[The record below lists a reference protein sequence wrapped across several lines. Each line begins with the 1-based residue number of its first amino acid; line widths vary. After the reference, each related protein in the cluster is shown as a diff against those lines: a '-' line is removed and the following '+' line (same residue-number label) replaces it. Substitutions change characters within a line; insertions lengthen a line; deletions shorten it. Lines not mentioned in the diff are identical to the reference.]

1 MDYSEIKLTIT
12 PVVPFAEIIMAELGD
27 AGYDSF
33 VETDTGL
40 LAYIPANQFDEEK
53 LKHVIASV
61 GGCTATYTIS
71 TLPDQDWNAA
81 WEKEH
86 QPVMVEDFCWI
97 YAPFHSPNP
106 QAEYNILIEPKMSF
120 GTAHHPT
127 TYLMLKLLNSE
138 PLAGKK
144 VLDMGSGT
152 GVLSIF
158 AEKRGAAYVEAI
170 DNDEWAYRN
179 ALENL
184 ENNNCR
190 NIKALLGDAA
200 LLTPDKRFDVVVAN
214 INRNILLRDMPSYI
228 SVLAPGGTLLL
239 SGFYEHDI
247 PALRAKAEELGLA
260 FGHYLI
266 RNDWVAVKFGFR
278 SSECGTN

>member
-40 LAYIPANQFDEEK
+40 LAYIPKDQYDEAA
-53 LKHVIASV
+53 LKAVIASV
-61 GGCTATYTIS
+61 EGCKITYELSTI
-71 TLPDQDWNAA
+71 PDQDWNAE

-138 PLAGKK
+138 PLAGKR

-247 PALRAKAEELGLA
+247 PAIRAKAEASGLA
-260 FGHYLI
+260 FDHYES
-266 RNDWVAVKFGFR
+266 RQDWVAVKFG
-278 SSECGTN
+278 TN

>member
-1 MDYSEIKLTIT
+1 
-12 PVVPFAEIIMAELGD
+12 MAELGD

-33 VETDTGL
+33 VETEFGL
-40 LAYIPANQFDEEK
+40 LAYIPANQYDEAV
-53 LKHVIASV
+53 LKSV
-61 GGCTATYTIS
+61 LDSAEGCSATFEYNAI
-71 TLPDQDWNAA
+71 PDQDWNAA

-97 YAPFHSPNP
+97 YAPFHNSNP
-106 QAEYNILIEPKMSF
+106 DAEYNILIEPKMSF

-127 TYLMLKLLNSE
+127 TYLMLKMLYSE
-138 PLAGKK
+138 ALKGKR

-152 GVLSIF
+152 AVLSIF

-170 DNDEWAYRN
+170 DNDEWAYKN
-179 ALENL
+179 AVENI
-184 ENNNCR
+184 ENNGC
-190 NIKALLGDAA
+190 KAITPLLGDAA

-247 PALRAKAEELGLA
+247 PSLRAKAEELGLS
-260 FGHYLI
+260 FDHSES
-266 RNDWVAVKFGFR
+266 RQDWVAV
-278 SSECGTN
+278 

>member
-40 LAYIPANQFDEEK
+40 LAYIPKDQYDEEI
-53 LKHVIASV
+53 LKQVIASV

-200 LLTPDKRFDVVVAN
+200 LLTTDKRFDVVVAN

-228 SVLAPGGTLLL
+228 SVLASGGTLLL

-247 PALRAKAEELGLA
+247 PAIRAKAEALGLA
-260 FGHYLI
+260 FDHYES
-266 RNDWVAVKFGFR
+266 RQDWVAVKFGFR
-278 SSECGTN
+278 N

>member
-1 MDYSEIKLTIT
+1 MEYCEIKLTIT
-12 PVVPFAEIIMAELGD
+12 PTVPFAEIIMAELGD

-33 VETDTGL
+33 VETDSGL
-40 LAYIPANQFDEEK
+40 LAYIPKNQYDEEK
-53 LKHVIASV
+53 LKAVLRSV
-61 GGCTATYTIS
+61 EGCQATYELATI
-71 TLPDQDWNAA
+71 PDQDWNAA

-86 QPVMVEDFCWI
+86 QPVMVDNFCWI
-97 YAPFHSPNP
+97 YAPFHQPNP
-106 QAEYNILIEPKMSF
+106 NAEYNILIEPKMSF

-127 TYLMLKLLNSE
+127 TYMMLQLLNSE
-138 PLAGKK
+138 PLAGKRA
-144 VLDMGSGT
+144 LDMGSGT

-214 INRNILLRDMPSYI
+214 INRNILLRDMHCYTA
-228 SVLAPGGTLLL
+228 VLAPGGTLLL

-247 PALRAKAEELGLA
+247 PAIRAKAEASGLA
-260 FGHYLI
+260 FDHYES
-266 RNDWVAVKFGFR
+266 RQDWVAVKFRFR
-278 SSECGTN
+278 N

>member
-1 MDYSEIKLTIT
+1 MEYAEIKLEIN
-12 PVVPFAEIIMAELGD
+12 PKDPFSEIIMAELGD

-33 VETDTGL
+33 VETDAGL
-40 LAYIPANQFDEEK
+40 LAYIPANQFDEEI
-53 LKHVIASV
+53 LKQVIASV

-71 TLPDQDWNAA
+71 TFPDQDWNAA

-86 QPVMVEDFCWI
+86 QPVMVDNFCWI
-97 YAPFHSPNP
+97 YAPFHQPNP
-106 QAEYNILIEPKMSF
+106 NAEYNILIEPKMSF

-127 TYLMLKLLNSE
+127 TYMMLQLLNNE
-138 PLAGKK
+138 LLAGKR

-152 GVLSIF
+152 AVLSIF

-200 LLTPDKRFDVVVAN
+200 LLTSDKRFDVVVAN
-214 INRNILLRDMPSYI
+214 INRNILLRDLHCYTT
-228 SVLAPGGTLLL
+228 VLVPGGTLLL

-247 PALRAKAEELGLA
+247 PAIRAKAEELGLT
-260 FGHYLI
+260 FDHNLC
-266 RNDWVAVKFGFR
+266 REDWVAVRFAIYRDK
-278 SSECGTN
+278 SSPI

>member
-1 MDYSEIKLTIT
+1 MEYAEIKLEIN
-12 PVVPFAEIIMAELGD
+12 PKDPFSEIIIAELGD

-53 LKHVIASV
+53 LKQVIASV

-97 YAPFHSPNP
+97 YAPFHNSNP
-106 QAEYNILIEPKMSF
+106 DAEYNILIEPKMSF

-127 TYLMLKLLNSE
+127 TYLMLQLLNNE
-138 PLAGKK
+138 PLAGKR

-152 GVLSIF
+152 AVLSIF

-214 INRNILLRDMPSYI
+214 INRNILLRDLHCYTA
-228 SVLAPGGTLLL
+228 VLAPGGTLLL

-247 PALRAKAEELGLA
+247 PAIRAKAEASGLA
-260 FGHYLI
+260 FDHYES
-266 RNDWVAVKFGFR
+266 RQDWVAVKFGFR

>member
-53 LKHVIASV
+53 LKQVIASV
-61 GGCTATYTIS
+61 GGCTVTYTIS
-71 TLPDQDWNAA
+71 TLPDQDWNAE

-86 QPVMVEDFCWI
+86 KPVMVDDFCWI

-127 TYLMLKLLNSE
+127 TYMMLQLLNNE
-138 PLAGKK
+138 LLAGKR

-152 GVLSIF
+152 AVLSIF

-190 NIKALLGDAA
+190 KINALLGDAA
-200 LLTPDKRFDVVVAN
+200 LLTSDKRFDVVVAN
-214 INRNILLRDMPSYI
+214 INRNILLRDLHCYTA
-228 SVLAPGGTLLL
+228 VLAPGGTLLL

-247 PALRAKAEELGLA
+247 PAIRAKAEELGLT
-260 FGHYLI
+260 FDHYES
-266 RNDWVAVKFGFR
+266 RQDWVAVKFGFR
-278 SSECGTN
+278 ISECGTN

>member
-1 MDYSEIKLTIT
+1 MEYCEIKLTIT
-12 PVVPFAEIIMAELGD
+12 PTVPFAEIIMAELGD

-33 VETDTGL
+33 VETDSGL
-40 LAYIPANQFDEEK
+40 LAYIPKNQYDEEK
-53 LKHVIASV
+53 LKAVLRSV
-61 GGCTATYTIS
+61 EGCQATYELATI
-71 TLPDQDWNAA
+71 PDQDWNAA

-86 QPVMVEDFCWI
+86 QPVMVDNFCWI
-97 YAPFHSPNP
+97 YAPFHQPNP
-106 QAEYNILIEPKMSF
+106 NAEYNILIEPKMSF

-127 TYLMLKLLNSE
+127 TYMMLQLLNSE
-138 PLAGKK
+138 PLAGKR

-214 INRNILLRDMPSYI
+214 INRNILLRDMHCYTA
-228 SVLAPGGTLLL
+228 VLAPGGTLLL

-247 PALRAKAEELGLA
+247 PAIRAKAEASGLA
-260 FGHYLI
+260 FDHYES
-266 RNDWVAVKFGFR
+266 RQDWVAVKFRFR
-278 SSECGTN
+278 N

>member
-12 PVVPFAEIIMAELGD
+12 PVVPFAEIIMTELGD

-33 VETDTGL
+33 VETDSGL
-40 LAYIPANQFDEEK
+40 LAYIPKNQYDEEK
-53 LKHVIASV
+53 LKAVLRSV
-61 GGCTATYTIS
+61 EGCQATYELATI
-71 TLPDQDWNAA
+71 PDQDWNAA

-86 QPVMVEDFCWI
+86 QPVMVDNFCWI
-97 YAPFHSPNP
+97 YAPFHQPNP
-106 QAEYNILIEPKMSF
+106 NAEYNILIEPKMSF

-127 TYLMLKLLNSE
+127 TYMMLQLLNNE
-138 PLAGKK
+138 LLAGKR

-152 GVLSIF
+152 AVLSIF
-158 AEKRGAAYVEAI
+158 AEKRGAVYVEAI

-190 NIKALLGDAA
+190 NIKPLLGDAA

-247 PALRAKAEELGLA
+247 PAIRVKAEASGLA
-260 FGHYLI
+260 FDHYES
-266 RNDWVAVKFGFR
+266 RQDWVAVKFRFR
-278 SSECGTN
+278 N

>member
-12 PVVPFAEIIMAELGD
+12 PVVPFAEIIMAELSD

-40 LAYIPANQFDEEK
+40 LAYITANQFDEEK
-53 LKHVIASV
+53 LKQVIASV

-71 TLPDQDWNAA
+71 TLPDQDWNAE

-86 QPVMVEDFCWI
+86 KPVMVDDFCWI

-127 TYLMLKLLNSE
+127 TYMMLKLLNNE
-138 PLAGKK
+138 LLAGKR

-152 GVLSIF
+152 AVLSIF

-214 INRNILLRDMPSYI
+214 INRNILLRDMSCYTA
-228 SVLAPGGTLLL
+228 VLAEGGTLLL

-247 PALRAKAEELGLA
+247 PSLRAKAEASGLA
-260 FGHYLI
+260 FDHYES
-266 RNDWVAVKFGFR
+266 RQDWVAVKFGFR
-278 SSECGTN
+278 ISELIDN

>member
-1 MDYSEIKLTIT
+1 MEYAEIKLEIK
-12 PVVPFAEIIMAELGD
+12 PVIPFAEIIMAELGD

-40 LAYIPANQFDEEK
+40 LAYIPKKQFDEKK
-53 LKHVIASV
+53 LEQVIASV

-71 TLPDQDWNAA
+71 TLPDQDWNAE

-86 QPVMVEDFCWI
+86 KPVMVEDFCWI
-97 YAPFHSPNP
+97 YAPFHKPNP
-106 QAEYNILIEPKMSF
+106 QTEYNILIEPKMSF

-127 TYLMLKLLNSE
+127 TYMMLQLLNNE
-138 PLAGKK
+138 LLAGKR

-152 GVLSIF
+152 AVLSIF

-190 NIKALLGDAA
+190 KIKALLGDAA
-200 LLTPDKRFDVVVAN
+200 MLTPDKRFDVVVAN
-214 INRNILLRDMPSYI
+214 INRNILLRDMHSYV
-228 SVLAPGGTLLL
+228 SVLEKGGTLLL

-247 PALRAKAEELGLA
+247 PSIRAKAEASGLA
-260 FGHYLI
+260 FDHYES
-266 RNDWVAVKFGFR
+266 RQDWVAVKFRFR
-278 SSECGTN
+278 N

>member
-1 MDYSEIKLTIT
+1 MEYSEIKLKIE
-12 PVVPFAEIIMAELGD
+12 PKDPFSEIIMVELGD

-33 VETDTGL
+33 VETEYGL
-40 LAYIPANQFDEEK
+40 LAYIPANQYDEAV
-53 LKHVIASV
+53 LKSV
-61 GGCTATYTIS
+61 LDSVEGCTVTFEYNTS
-71 TLPDQDWNAA
+71 PDQDWNAA

-127 TYLMLKLLNSE
+127 TYMMLQLLNNE
-138 PLAGKK
+138 LLAGKR

-152 GVLSIF
+152 AVLSIF

-179 ALENL
+179 ALENIG
-184 ENNNCR
+184 NNGCKH
-190 NIKALLGDAA
+190 IHPLLGDAA
-200 LLTPDKRFDVVVAN
+200 MLTSDKRFDVVVAN
-214 INRNILLRDMPSYI
+214 INRNILLRDMHCYTA
-228 SVLAPGGTLLL
+228 VLAPGGTLLL

-247 PALRAKAEELGLA
+247 PAIRAKAEASGLA
-260 FGHYLI
+260 FDHYES
-266 RNDWVAVKFGFR
+266 RQDWVAVKFR
-278 SSECGTN
+278 TN

>member
-1 MDYSEIKLTIT
+1 MEYAEIKLEIN
-12 PVVPFAEIIMAELGD
+12 PKDPFSEIIMAELGD

-33 VETDTGL
+33 VEIDSGL
-40 LAYIPANQFDEEK
+40 LAYIPKNQYDEEK
-53 LKHVIASV
+53 LKAVLRSV
-61 GGCTATYTIS
+61 EGCQATYELATI
-71 TLPDQDWNAA
+71 PDQDWNAA

-86 QPVMVEDFCWI
+86 QPVMVDNFCWI
-97 YAPFHSPNP
+97 YAPFHQPNP
-106 QAEYNILIEPKMSF
+106 NAEYNILIEPKMSF

-127 TYLMLKLLNSE
+127 TYMMLQLLNSE
-138 PLAGKK
+138 PLAGKR

-214 INRNILLRDMPSYI
+214 INRNILLRDMHCYTA
-228 SVLAPGGTLLL
+228 VLAPGGTLLL

-247 PALRAKAEELGLA
+247 PAIRAKAEASGLA
-260 FGHYLI
+260 FDHYES
-266 RNDWVAVKFGFR
+266 RQDWVAVKFRFR
-278 SSECGTN
+278 N

>member
-1 MDYSEIKLTIT
+1 MEYAEIKLEIK
-12 PVVPFAEIIMAELGD
+12 PVIPFAEIIMAELGD

-33 VETDTGL
+33 VEKDAGL
-40 LAYIPANQFDEEK
+40 LAYIPANQFDEEI
-53 LKHVIASV
+53 LKQVIASV
-61 GGCTATYTIS
+61 AGCTATYTAN
-71 TLPDQDWNAA
+71 TLPDKDWNAE
-81 WEKEH
+81 WEKTH

-97 YAPFHSPNP
+97 YAPFHKPNP
-106 QAEYNILIEPKMSF
+106 QTEYNILIEPKMSF

-127 TYLMLKLLNSE
+127 TYLMLTLLNSE
-138 PLAGKK
+138 PLAGKR

-152 GVLSIF
+152 AVLSIF

-170 DNDEWAYRN
+170 DNDEWAYHN

-214 INRNILLRDMPSYI
+214 INRNILLRDMHCYTA
-228 SVLAPGGTLLL
+228 VLAPGGTLLL

-247 PALRAKAEELGLA
+247 PAIRAKAEASGLA
-260 FGHYLI
+260 FDHYES
-266 RNDWVAVKFGFR
+266 RQDWVAVKFRFR
-278 SSECGTN
+278 N

>member
-1 MDYSEIKLTIT
+1 MEYAEIKLEIN
-12 PVVPFAEIIMAELGD
+12 PKDPFSEIIMAELGD

-33 VETDTGL
+33 VETDAGL
-40 LAYIPANQFDEEK
+40 LAYIPANQFDEEI
-53 LKHVIASV
+53 LKQVIASV

-71 TLPDQDWNAA
+71 TLPDQDWNAE

-86 QPVMVEDFCWI
+86 KPVMVDDFCWI

-138 PLAGKK
+138 PLAGKR

-179 ALENL
+179 ALENF

-200 LLTPDKRFDVVVAN
+200 MLTPDKHFDVVVAN
-214 INRNILLRDMPSYI
+214 INRNILLRDMHCYTA
-228 SVLAPGGTLLL
+228 VLAPGGTLLL

-247 PALRAKAEELGLA
+247 PAIRAKAEASGLA
-260 FGHYLI
+260 FDHYES
-266 RNDWVAVKFGFR
+266 RQDWVAVKFRFR
-278 SSECGTN
+278 N

>member
-27 AGYDSF
+27 VGYDSF

-40 LAYIPANQFDEEK
+40 LAYIPKNQYDEAV
-53 LKHVIASV
+53 LKAVIASV
-61 GGCTATYTIS
+61 EGCEITYELSTI
-71 TLPDQDWNAA
+71 PDQDWNAA

-138 PLAGKK
+138 PLAGKR

-247 PALRAKAEELGLA
+247 PAIRAKALGLA
-260 FGHYLI
+260 FDHYES
-266 RNDWVAVKFGFR
+266 RQDWVAVKFGFR

>member
-1 MDYSEIKLTIT
+1 
-12 PVVPFAEIIMAELGD
+12 MAELGD

-33 VETDTGL
+33 VETDAGL

-53 LKHVIASV
+53 LKQVIASV

-71 TLPDQDWNAA
+71 TLPDQDWNAE

-86 QPVMVEDFCWI
+86 KPVMVEDFCWI

-127 TYLMLKLLNSE
+127 TYMMLQLLNSE
-138 PLAGKK
+138 PLAGKR

-152 GVLSIF
+152 AVLSIF

-200 LLTPDKRFDVVVAN
+200 LLTSDKRFDVVVAN
-214 INRNILLRDMPSYI
+214 INRNILLRDMHSYV
-228 SVLAPGGTLLL
+228 SVLEKGGTLLL

-247 PALRAKAEELGLA
+247 QAIRAKAEELGLS
-260 FGHYLI
+260 FDHNLC
-266 RNDWVAVKFGFR
+266 REDWVAVKF
-278 SSECGTN
+278 CKL

>member
-33 VETDTGL
+33 VETEFGL
-40 LAYIPANQFDEEK
+40 LAYIPANQYDEAV
-53 LKHVIASV
+53 LKSVLDSV

-127 TYLMLKLLNSE
+127 TYMMLQLLNNE
-138 PLAGKK
+138 LLAGKR

-152 GVLSIF
+152 AVLSIF

-190 NIKALLGDAA
+190 NIKTLLGDAA
-200 LLTPDKRFDVVVAN
+200 LLTSDKRFDVVVAN

-247 PALRAKAEELGLA
+247 PAIRAKAEASGLA
-260 FGHYLI
+260 FDHYES
-266 RNDWVAVKFGFR
+266 RQDWVAVKFRFR
-278 SSECGTN
+278 N

>member
-12 PVVPFAEIIMAELGD
+12 PVMPFAEIIMAELGD

-40 LAYIPANQFDEEK
+40 LAYIPANQFDEEI
-53 LKHVIASV
+53 LKQVIASV

-71 TLPDQDWNAA
+71 TLPDQDWNAE

-86 QPVMVEDFCWI
+86 KPVMVDDFCWI

-127 TYLMLKLLNSE
+127 TYLMLKLLNNE
-138 PLAGKK
+138 PLAGKR

-247 PALRAKAEELGLA
+247 PAIRAKAEASGLA
-260 FGHYLI
+260 FDHYES
-266 RNDWVAVKFGFR
+266 RQNWVAVKF
-278 SSECGTN
+278 CKL

>member
-1 MDYSEIKLTIT
+1 MEYCEIKLTIT
-12 PVVPFAEIIMAELGD
+12 PTVPFAEIIMAELGD

-33 VETDTGL
+33 VETDSGL
-40 LAYIPANQFDEEK
+40 LAYIPKNQYDEEK
-53 LKHVIASV
+53 LKAVIASV
-61 GGCTATYTIS
+61 EGCEITYELSTI
-71 TLPDQDWNAA
+71 PDQDWNAA

-86 QPVMVEDFCWI
+86 QPVMVDNFCWI
-97 YAPFHSPNP
+97 YAPFHQPNP
-106 QAEYNILIEPKMSF
+106 NAEYNILIEPKMSF

-127 TYLMLKLLNSE
+127 TYMMMQLLNNES
-138 PLAGKK
+138 LVDKR

-152 GVLSIF
+152 AVLSIF

-179 ALENL
+179 ALENIG
-184 ENNNCR
+184 NNGCKH
-190 NIKALLGDAA
+190 IHPLLGDAA
-200 LLTPDKRFDVVVAN
+200 MLTPDKRFDVVVAN

-247 PALRAKAEELGLA
+247 PAIRAKAEASGLA
-260 FGHYLI
+260 FDHYES
-266 RNDWVAVKFGFR
+266 RQDWVAVKFR
-278 SSECGTN
+278 TN

>member
-1 MDYSEIKLTIT
+1 MEYCEIKLTIT
-12 PVVPFAEIIMAELGD
+12 PTVPFAEIIMAELGD

-33 VETDTGL
+33 VETDSGL
-40 LAYIPANQFDEEK
+40 LAYIPKNQYDEEK
-53 LKHVIASV
+53 LKAVLRSV
-61 GGCTATYTIS
+61 EGCQATYELATI
-71 TLPDQDWNAA
+71 PDQDWNAA

-86 QPVMVEDFCWI
+86 QPVMVDNFCWI
-97 YAPFHSPNP
+97 YAPFHQPNP
-106 QAEYNILIEPKMSF
+106 NAEYNILIEPKMSF

-127 TYLMLKLLNSE
+127 TYMMLQLLNSE
-138 PLAGKK
+138 PLAGKR

-214 INRNILLRDMPSYI
+214 INRNILLRDMHCYTA
-228 SVLAPGGTLLL
+228 VLAPGGTLLL

-247 PALRAKAEELGLA
+247 PAIRAKAEASGLA
-260 FGHYLI
+260 FDHYEI
-266 RNDWVAVKFGFR
+266 RISDYL
-278 SSECGTN
+278 SILSP

>member
-40 LAYIPANQFDEEK
+40 LAYIPKNQYEEAA
-53 LKHVIASV
+53 LNDVIASV
-61 GGCTATYTIS
+61 EGCKITFELSTI
-71 TLPDQDWNAA
+71 PDQDWNAA

-97 YAPFHSPNP
+97 YAPFHSTNP

-138 PLAGKK
+138 PLAGKR

-158 AEKRGAAYVEAI
+158 AEKRGAVYVEAI

-247 PALRAKAEELGLA
+247 PAIRAKAEASGLA
-260 FGHYLI
+260 FDHYES
-266 RNDWVAVKFGFR
+266 RQDWVVVKFG
-278 SSECGTN
+278 TH

>member
-1 MDYSEIKLTIT
+1 MEYAEIKLEIN
-12 PVVPFAEIIMAELGD
+12 PKDPFSEIIMAELGD

-33 VETDTGL
+33 VEIDSGL
-40 LAYIPANQFDEEK
+40 LAYIPKNQYDEEK
-53 LKHVIASV
+53 LKAVLRSV
-61 GGCTATYTIS
+61 EGCQATYELATI
-71 TLPDQDWNAA
+71 PDQDWNAA

-86 QPVMVEDFCWI
+86 QPVMVDNFCWI
-97 YAPFHSPNP
+97 YAPFHQPNP
-106 QAEYNILIEPKMSF
+106 NAEYNILIEPKMSF

-127 TYLMLKLLNSE
+127 TYMMLQLLNSE
-138 PLAGKK
+138 PLAGKR

-247 PALRAKAEELGLA
+247 PAIRAKAEASGLA
-260 FGHYLI
+260 FDHYES
-266 RNDWVAVKFGFR
+266 RQDWVAVKFRFR
-278 SSECGTN
+278 N

>member
-40 LAYIPANQFDEEK
+40 LAYIPKDQYDEAV
-53 LKHVIASV
+53 LKAVISSV
-61 GGCTATYTIS
+61 EGCKITYELSTI
-71 TLPDQDWNAA
+71 PDQDWNAE

-86 QPVMVEDFCWI
+86 KPVMVDDFCWI

-127 TYLMLKLLNSE
+127 TYLMLKLLNNE
-138 PLAGKK
+138 PLAGKR

-200 LLTPDKRFDVVVAN
+200 MLTLDKCFDVVVAN

-247 PALRAKAEELGLA
+247 PAIRAKAEASGLA
-260 FGHYLI
+260 FDHNLC
-266 RNDWVAVKFGFR
+266 REDWVAVKFRFR
-278 SSECGTN
+278 N

>member
-1 MDYSEIKLTIT
+1 MEYCEIKLTIT
-12 PVVPFAEIIMAELGD
+12 PTVPFAEIIMAELGD
-27 AGYDSF
+27 ASYDSF
-33 VETDTGL
+33 VETDSGL
-40 LAYIPANQFDEEK
+40 LAYIPKNQYDEEK
-53 LKHVIASV
+53 LKAVLRSV
-61 GGCTATYTIS
+61 EGCQATYELATI
-71 TLPDQDWNAA
+71 PDQDWNAA

-86 QPVMVEDFCWI
+86 QPVMVDNFCWI
-97 YAPFHSPNP
+97 YAPFHQPNSN
-106 QAEYNILIEPKMSF
+106 AEYNILIEPKMSF

-127 TYLMLKLLNSE
+127 TYMMLQLLNSE
-138 PLAGKK
+138 PLADKS

-152 GVLSIF
+152 AVLSIF

-200 LLTPDKRFDVVVAN
+200 LLTSDKRFDVVVAN
-214 INRNILLRDMPSYI
+214 INRNILLRDLHCYTA
-228 SVLAPGGTLLL
+228 VLAPGGTLLL

-247 PALRAKAEELGLA
+247 PAIRAKAEASGLA
-260 FGHYLI
+260 FDHYES
-266 RNDWVAVKFGFR
+266 RQDWVAVKFR
-278 SSECGTN
+278 TN